1 MRTPKRPIMQAA
13 AATEKYADKRY
24 QTNRTP
30 SSLYFSEPSHSDSVS
45 HRRDFQRVRSC
56 KAAAR
61 LRKVPQRARARVAVL
76 EYGEIIRGKVLLEEE
91 QGLILCGKETKP
103 SHLNWRSWMR
113 SNCNLG
119 IRDKK
124 SRQRTLNLPAT
135 GLRLSAY
142 PAKRVWKL

>member
-1 MRTPKRPIMQAA
+1 MECAEIVSRQVREEKKEARTLRTPKRPIMQAA

-76 EYGEIIRGKVLLEEE
+76 EYGEIMRRKVL
-91 QGLILCGKETKP
+91 GG
-103 SHLNWRSWMR
+103 R
-113 SNCNLG
+113 
-119 IRDKK
+119 
-124 SRQRTLNLPAT
+124 RTRFNT
-135 GLRLSAY
+135 LR
-142 PAKRVWKL
+142 KRNKVQSSELAWLDEVKL